1 MKKIRSSFC
10 GFPLWCLCLWLNIET
25 LRAQIQTNTQTN
37 ALRAHDGPLICLEKE
52 AGNDSMCYARQ
63 AAPSVGIRINRD
75 SASRRFRSNTMQKY
89 SFDDMTK
96 KQTTTN
102 PREIN
107 KMSPTVFTCRRV
119 TSQTGPADS
128 HVWPNEDAVRLADSA
143 RQ

>member
-1 MKKIRSSFC
+1 MWISPVMSLLVIEHWNFTCTDTDEHTVYKLYKK
-10 GFPLWCLCLWLNIET
+10 NVHT
-25 LRAQIQTNTQTN
+25 
-37 ALRAHDGPLICLEKE
+37 LRAHDGPLICLEKE

-75 SASRRFRSNTMQKY
+75 SASRRFRSNKMQKY

-96 KQTTTN
+96 KKPTTN

-128 HVWPNEDAVRLADSA
+128 RVWPNEDAVRLADSA